1 MKLARYTCV
10 SIFRNTS
17 DSTVVNF
24 QTLIMRG
31 FLNLWW
37 CQFKYQSESQLKEIG
52 FKICLECLYFK
63 DIWYMLFFIARTFP
77 FIPIWYASIVA
88 FIILKFLKIDMP
100 YFNFQTRKI
109 WFYNVSNGYN
119 TYMNSCIFYF
129 HNKFIRIDSFICL
142 KKNLTKHNM
151 KKSIYRILFVYYKIC
166 T

>member
-24 QTLIMRG
+24 QTLIMRD

-52 FKICLECLYFK
+52 FWNVFTLKTYDICYSSSPG
-63 DIWYMLFFIARTFP
+63 LFFSFYSHLICIDRC
-77 FIPIWYASIVA
+77 IYYIVI
-88 FIILKFLKIDMP
+88 FKIDMP

-109 WFYNVSNGYN
+109 WFYNVGNGCN
-119 TYMNSCIFYF
+119 TYMNFCIFYF